1 MKPMYMKEKSVEKEN
16 VFFEEARREGIKKFE
31 KKLLICMS
39 QDVWIRSLSQK
50 QETRDW
56 ESLRKPGM
64 LRE

>member
-39 QDVWIRSLSQK
+39 QDV
-50 QETRDW
+50 
-56 ESLRKPGM
+56 
-64 LRE
+64 